1 MATSPSSVER
11 AAPYLTGVFLSTR
24 KVCTTFGLFAYVYS
38 GRSASQSRD
47 PPDNGTTAKRT
58 TLWVL
63 NPQRGDPIWLFRSKI
78 CNPSPASWPPATCDT
93 TAESGAKIPLI
104 RRALQALMDT
114 RLTAPRKEKALQTTV
129 RKEIEALRQMT
140 LRQLRQKH
148 AEVFG
153 EETRSHHKQ
162 FLFRRIA
169 WRIQAREEG
178 GLSERAR
185 RRALEI
191 ANDADLRVRAP
202 KTAFQQDVEF
212 SANTAVQR
220 SLTPQADPRVP
231 GVGEEIAREYKGRSI
246 FVKVRESGFEYEGK
260 LYKSLSAV
268 ARAVTGTKWNGFL
281 FFGLASGEG
290 RSNEK
295 R

>member
-1 MATSPSSVER
+1 
-11 AAPYLTGVFLSTR
+11 
-24 KVCTTFGLFAYVYS
+24 
-38 GRSASQSRD
+38 
-47 PPDNGTTAKRT
+47 
-58 TLWVL
+58 
-63 NPQRGDPIWLFRSKI
+63 
-78 CNPSPASWPPATCDT
+78 
-93 TAESGAKIPLI
+93 
-104 RRALQALMDT
+104 MDT
-114 RLTAPRKEKALQTTV
+114 RLTVPRKEKALTTV

-140 LRQLRQKH
+140 VSQLRQKH

-169 WRIQAREEG
+169 WRIQALAEG

-220 SLTPQADPRVP
+220 KLAAADPRVP

-246 FVKVRESGFEYEGK
+246 VVKVRESGFEYDGK

-268 ARAVTGTKWNGFL
+268 ARVVTGTKWNGFL

-290 RSNEK
+290 GSNEK